1 MKKDP
6 QAADDQVEQV
16 VQELHICNHSFVTTS
31 EGSAVPDKAHEE
43 DDLITEL
50 RKKEKQ
56 KNDNQWP
63 HCVKG
68 AKCLGRKQECLHGT
82 IFKKGCPISTDLIV
96 KMMCI
101 WIYDQMAEEQLAVI
115 LAALMSPQLLADMF

>member
-31 EGSAVPDKAHEE
+31 EGSTVPDKAHEE

-50 RKKEKQ
+50 KNNEKQ
-56 KNDNQWP
+56 KNDTQNQP
-63 HCVKG
+63 SHSVKG
-68 AKCLGRKQECLHGT
+68 AKCLSRKQVLTREQALVQVSAGAQVQAE
-82 IFKKGCPISTDLIV
+82 IV
-96 KMMCI
+96 KPLRDDT
-101 WIYDQMAEEQLAVI
+101 YVERSQQE
-115 LAALMSPQLLADMF
+115 

>member
-31 EGSAVPDKAHEE
+31 EGSTVPDKAHEE

-50 RKKEKQ
+50 KNNEKRHSEPAVAWCERCKMFEQ
-56 KNDNQWP
+56 KTGFD
-63 HCVKG
+63 
-68 AKCLGRKQECLHGT
+68 T
-82 IFKKGCPISTDLIV
+82 
-96 KMMCI
+96 
-101 WIYDQMAEEQLAVI
+101 
-115 LAALMSPQLLADMF
+115 